1 MQKGTALQGHI
12 LNMSWHDSTQS
23 AGEAG
28 EQLELAD
35 TEAENQVW
43 RIVVFFSL
51 LFRSSSSRPWPHTVW
66 AVVEQEEEVEEYQGG
81 ETFVEEPFAVAEEE
95 IDIDEDKEERSWKRE

>member
-43 RIVVFFSL
+43 RSVVFF
-51 LFRSSSSRPWPHTVW
+51 FSSFLPLAGLDLT
-66 AVVEQEEEVEEYQGG
+66 ALIIAQEEVEEYQGG